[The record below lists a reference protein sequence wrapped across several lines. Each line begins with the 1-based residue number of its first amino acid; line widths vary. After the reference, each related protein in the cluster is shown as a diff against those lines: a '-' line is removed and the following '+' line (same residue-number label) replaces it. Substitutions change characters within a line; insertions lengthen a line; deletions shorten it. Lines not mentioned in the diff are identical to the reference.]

1 VKIESTLPEDATEI
15 VQTPRFVTINE
26 GSSYVEF
33 DITPFSVIGSSGMK
47 ANANGVIGTE
57 IEFETRSYLTQ
68 LSISAGVVN
77 EPLVPGETVEL
88 RVYVDDQYL
97 ESVPGASLRIISD
110 GHGTVTPLNIQTE
123 SDGSAKIHFT
133 PLRNY
138 DTISLQIFAT
148 AEGYVE
154 DQRTFEYAVN
164 TDGSASAL
172 SLGVPDWIVYI
183 GIAIIVV
190 IVAVMFLF
198 LKKPK
203 RTEDEEDELELFEDD
218 DI

>member
-1 VKIESTLPEDATEI
+1 M
-15 VQTPRFVTINE
+15 
-26 GSSYVEF
+26 
-33 DITPFSVIGSSGMK
+33 IGSSVMK

-57 IEFETRSYLTQ
+57 VDFETRSFLTQ
-68 LSISAGVVN
+68 LSISTGVVN
-77 EPLVPGETVEL
+77 EPLVPGETIEL
-88 RVYVDDQYL
+88 RIYVDDEYL
-97 ESVPGASLRIISD
+97 ESVPGASLKIVSD

-133 PLRNY
+133 PSRNQ
-138 DTISLQIFAT
+138 DTMSLQIFVT

-154 DQRTFEYAVN
+154 DQKTFEYIIN
-164 TDGSASAL
+164 SEGSGSAL
-172 SLGVPDWIVYI
+172 ELGVPDWIVYI

-203 RTEDEEDELELFEDD
+203 RADDEEDELELFEDD

>member
-1 VKIESTLPEDATEI
+1 MEYWKVLWSSTYP
-15 VQTPRFVTINE
+15 
-26 GSSYVEF
+26 
-33 DITPFSVIGSSGMK
+33 
-47 ANANGVIGTE
+47 
-57 IEFETRSYLTQ
+57 
-68 LSISAGVVN
+68 SAGVVN
-77 EPLVPGETVEL
+77 EPLVPGETIEL
-88 RVYVDDQYL
+88 KIYVDDQYL
-97 ESVPGASLRIISD
+97 EAVPGAALKIVSD

-133 PLRNY
+133 PLREY

-154 DQRTFEYAVN
+154 DQRTFQYSIN
-164 TDGSASAL
+164 SDGSANAL

-203 RTEDEEDELELFEDD
+203 RAEDEEDELELFEDD
-218 DI
+218 EI